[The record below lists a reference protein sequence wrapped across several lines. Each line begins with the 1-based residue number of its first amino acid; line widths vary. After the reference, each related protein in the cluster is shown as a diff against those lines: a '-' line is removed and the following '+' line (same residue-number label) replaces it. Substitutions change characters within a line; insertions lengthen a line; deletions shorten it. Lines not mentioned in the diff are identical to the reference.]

1 MDIITSIL
9 ILLGVGLVLGQ
20 IFERFSLAAVAAEI
34 LGGFILGPAILRVV
48 VPSSELSSI
57 ADVALYFIVLL
68 IGIEMTTS
76 SIIRSYRK
84 AIPLTIVNFVIPVLI
99 MTELL
104 YFVFRESLPTSLI
117 IALSIGVPSIS
128 IISILIK
135 EYGLLQK
142 ASGQIIIS
150 SVIISDLVAFVLLSS
165 LLNTSLFLPKL
176 LSVIAFL
183 VALFVADVVIAHYSE
198 EIVSAFSRLHATEH
212 GEKIIFGAIIL
223 GGLLAATFFQDIG
236 FTYVLGAFFAGM
248 IISEVVVGKAILG
261 ILTRTLNRIN
271 DSFFIPIY
279 FTIAGLNVVFPTPFY
294 ILILVVLLL
303 ITGGVGSSLVL
314 LLCKVMDI
322 ELKPRSTIGFLGSRG
337 AVGVVIAATALG
349 ASLISV
355 DIYSL
360 LLFGTIVLAV
370 FFPLL
375 IGAEKTQED
384 SGHGT

>member
-20 IFERFSLAAVAAEI
+20 IFERFKLAAVAAEI

-48 VPSSELSSI
+48 VPTSELSSI
-57 ADVALYFIVLL
+57 ADIALYFIVLL

-84 AIPLTIVNFVIPVLI
+84 AIPLTIVNFVIPVLM

-104 YFVFRESLPTSLI
+104 YFVFHESLTTALI

-128 IISILIK
+128 IISILVR
-135 EYGLLQK
+135 EYNLLHQT
-142 ASGQIIIS
+142 SGQIIIS
-150 SVIISDLVAFVLLSS
+150 SVIMSDLVAFVLLSS
-165 LLNTSLFLPKL
+165 LLNTTFFLPRL

-183 VALFVADVVIAHYSE
+183 VALFVADIVIAHYSE
-198 EIVSAFSRLHATEH
+198 EVVGAFNRIHATEH
-212 GEKIIFGAIIL
+212 GEKVIFGAIIL
-223 GGLLAATFFQDIG
+223 GGLLAATFFQDFG

-248 IISEVVVGKAILG
+248 IISEVVVGKEILG
-261 ILTRTLNRIN
+261 ILTRTMNRIN
-271 DSFFIPIY
+271 DSFFIPVY
-279 FTIAGLNVVFPTPFY
+279 FTIAGLNVVFPSPIY
-294 ILILVVLLL
+294 ILILIVLLL
-303 ITGGVGSSLVL
+303 ITGGVGSGLIL

-322 ELKPRSTIGFLGSRG
+322 ELKPRSAVGFLGSRG
-337 AVGVVIAATALG
+337 AVGVVIAATALS
-349 ASLISV
+349 ASLIGV

-375 IGAEKTQED
+375 IRGEKVEGD
-384 SGHGT
+384 SGQVA